1 MLSPIDQAIRD
12 LTFPIPREILGV
24 AFAGPRYLDN
34 PYVRQNLNIPE
45 AIRQQVITPRIRA
58 DFNLLG
64 GIQHL
69 VPLAGIEP
77 LEVDPYTRIYAVPKD
92 RTQGREITEVLHM
105 SFGTNG
111 TYGYNLGLGNT
122 MLANNGEFGRS
133 PVTDGLMNVQ
143 ASFSPIPQVS
153 TARCRVIAPN
163 TVMIADII
171 PASDSPNLLCRLE
184 NDAEL
189 SNWPS
194 AYVPFISQMV
204 EYATKAYI
212 YTELDVKI
220 DITSLFAGQELPKI
234 REWVDKF
241 SDSWQTYLEMRK
253 DLLYKMALLADR
265 GRRRR
270 HISYVVG
277 GGN

>member
-12 LTFPIPREILGV
+12 LTFPIPREILGI
-24 AFAGPRYLDN
+24 AFGGPRYLDN
-34 PYVRQNLNIPE
+34 PYVRQNLNLEE
-45 AIRQQVITPRIRA
+45 AIRQQVINPRIRA

-64 GIQHL
+64 GIQQTIFL
-69 VPLAGIEP
+69 YGLEP
-77 LEVDPYTRIYAVPKD
+77 VEIDPYTRIYHIPKEL
-92 RTQGREITEVLHM
+92 TQGREITEVLHM
-105 SFGTNG
+105 SYGTNG

-122 MLANNGEFGRS
+122 LMANNGEYGRS

-163 TVMIADII
+163 TVMISDII
-171 PASDSPNLLCRLE
+171 PASDTPNLLCRLE
-184 NDAEL
+184 NDADL

-204 EYATKAYI
+204 EHATKAYI
-212 YTELDVKI
+212 YTELDVKL
-220 DITSLFAGQELPKI
+220 DISSLFAGQELPKI

-241 SDSWQTYLEMRK
+241 SDSWQNYLDLRK
-253 DLLYKMALLADR
+253 DMLYKASLLADR

-270 HISYVVG
+270 HITMVVG